1 MNLYIIWKDKNYNKG
16 CFDRLIILLLLNIIN
31 FEYDLDFNYVYL
43 GMKFI
48 LKKLRLE
55 VIININN

>member
-48 LKKLRLE
+48 
-55 VIININN
+55 